1 MTLPKYLGKSA
12 ENLGKSAENR
22 GKLPEN
28 LRKSAENLGKL
39 PENRGKSAE
48 HFRGNRSYLIRSNSF
63 DINCD
68 IWKRYLITKTS
79 WAKDPN
85 MRRGFERISHNLL
98 QNFLISFEKNIISE
112 NESEFKPHGT
122 YQMTYTNL
130 LVTDLK

>member
-1 MTLPKYLGKSA
+1 MTLPKYLGKSPENLGKSA
-12 ENLGKSAENR
+12 ENPGKSAENR

-68 IWKRYLITKTS
+68 IWKRYLITS

-98 QNFLISFEKNIISE
+98 QNFLISFEKKYN
-112 NESEFKPHGT
+112 F
-122 YQMTYTNL
+122 
-130 LVTDLK
+130 